1 MKGVIIALC
10 LFCTCGMLNAQNKLP
25 KNGKHVY
32 SYANGNDSIVC
43 FYKNGRLVGQRTEYY
58 PNGQIRLIST
68 YKNGRKLNL
77 KQYLWKPGALKRE
90 EVMNGRFF
98 RRASVWYWRKRTG
111 LHSLY
116 RAASVSRRQCR
127 AIKADSPIYQVSS
140 AGHKRQKARIGPHK
154 MLDRQGRQS

>member
-77 KQYLWKPGALKRE
+77 KQYYENGALKRE
-90 EVMNGRFF
+90 EVMNGD
-98 RRASVWYWRKRTG
+98 SSEG
-111 LHSLY
+111 HLY
-116 RAASVSRRQCR
+116 D
-127 AIKADSPIYQVSS
+127 IDGKE
-140 AGHKRQKARIGPHK
+140 
-154 MLDRQGRQS
+154 LDFIPYIELP